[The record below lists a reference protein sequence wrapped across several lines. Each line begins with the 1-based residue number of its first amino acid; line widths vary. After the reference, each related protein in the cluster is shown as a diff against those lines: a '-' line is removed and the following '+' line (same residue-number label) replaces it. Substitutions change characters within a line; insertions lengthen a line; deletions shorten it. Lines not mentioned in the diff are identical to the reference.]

1 MSARAT
7 TRADFAE
14 GVKRAID
21 HELIEQNGFF
31 KRMISSK
38 A

>member
-21 HELIEQNGFF
+21 HELIEQNGFLLAF
-31 KRMISSK
+31 REIEM
-38 A
+38 